1 MFGCVLNCWTCCNQ
15 TGYGGASSGA
25 GPWALG
31 RNIGLLSSCRC
42 SSYRCPHIKIG
53 LLSWCRCSCYGC
65 PHGNIGLLSQ
75 CRCSYYGCPPRKIG
89 LLSRCRCSYYRCP
102 HRKIGCYLDAEVC
115 IIMIPVCVLHF
126 GRRQVERAG
135 LFCTHFATF
144 CVKKRK
150 GRGSRREQK
159 ALCQQL
165 SREEQQ
171 RMKEIESGLFI
182 NEVRISVTN
191 EDEDEEDDGSDV
203 SIDWPRLA
211 VYIGFS
217 SMQKCVYEVCVWQD
231 VWWCGGIRL
240 SVLSVFDKCSCL
252 FVDAVHVTVNWGW
265 FHLSFL
271 LSL

>member
-1 MFGCVLNCWTCCNQ
+1 MDAHPERL
-15 TGYGGASSGA
+15 A
-25 GPWALG
+25 
-31 RNIGLLSSCRC
+31 
-42 SSYRCPHIKIG
+42 
-53 LLSWCRCSCYGC
+53 
-65 PHGNIGLLSQ
+65 
-75 CRCSYYGCPPRKIG
+75 
-89 LLSRCRCSYYRCP
+89 
-102 HRKIGCYLDAEVC
+102 CYLDAEVC
-115 IIMIPVCVLHF
+115 IIIIPVCVLHF
-126 GRRQVERAG
+126 GRRWVESAG

-144 CVKKRK
+144 CVQKRK

-217 SMQKCVYEVCVWQD
+217 SMQKCVYEVCVLCACVFD
-231 VWWCGGIRL
+231 RMYGGVKGSVFL
-240 SVLSVFDKCSCL
+240 FCQFLTSVLASLLTL
-252 FVDAVHVTVNWGW
+252 FM
-265 FHLSFL
+265 
-271 LSL
+271 SL